1 MRIEHLNW
9 MRRLNE
15 NKNAACQG
23 FAMGKGFELRIGE
36 NVRHPRHIMF
46 HSSFFKRNYL
56 FFIFFYIFIPPAI
69 TESENNENVRLAN
82 THSASRMICINNLF
96 FIVPFV
102 YVFICSLC
110 SALRLV
116 ASRWIFCTMEFS
128 CMSLFC
134 LFHEH
139 YRRWKFIRRAKEAKG
154 S

>member
-96 FIVPFV
+96 F
-102 YVFICSLC
+102 YCSVCLC
-110 SALRLV
+110 FHLLALLSSPSGRV
-116 ASRWIFCTMEFS
+116 ALNLLHHGILLHVAVLSISWALSPLEIHPESKR
-128 CMSLFC
+128 
-134 LFHEH
+134 
-139 YRRWKFIRRAKEAKG
+139 G
-154 S
+154 